1 MKFIKAL
8 CVVLL
13 VYSACSGERRTL
25 ENNPKL
31 KVIDKVEKKLAKRM
45 AQKLEQLVRQAD
57 KGGFW
62 RIFNLI
68 RVDRDFRI

>member
-1 MKFIKAL
+1 MKFVKAL

-25 ENNPKL
+25 EKNPKL
-31 KVIDKVEKKLAKRM
+31 KVIDKVEKKLAKKM
-45 AQKLEQLVRQAD
+45 AQKLVQLVRQAD

-62 RIFNLI
+62 RIVNLL
-68 RVDRDFRI
+68 RVDRGFRI